1 MSQHEQYENVEMYV
15 LGGLSEEEQQE
26 FEDHLQNCS
35 ECQHAV
41 HELQEVV
48 GLLPLT
54 SEPVEPPSGMKDRV
68 LSHALGE
75 EYQAQVDEKKDEP
88 APSPSVKRPVRWRR
102 WSGLGIAGLSAA
114 TVILGLF
121 SFQQQGEINELQ
133 QELATTEEQL
143 GQAQEELD
151 EAILS
156 LDDPMQFSGS
166 VELSPATEGSV
177 ADGLAM
183 MVVDSDATH
192 LMVLADDMPE
202 LEGDEAFQVWLMR
215 DEQPVNAGTFHTDNG
230 QGALHYTF
238 EQSGYDTVA
247 ITHEPDAEGAEPR
260 GEMVL
265 AAELPNEY

>member
-1 MSQHEQYENVEMYV
+1 MSQHEQSENVEMYV
-15 LGGLSEEEQQE
+15 LGGLSDEEQQE

-48 GLLPLT
+48 GLLPLA

-68 LSHALGE
+68 LSHTLGE
-75 EYQAQVDEKKDEP
+75 EHQAQVDEKKGEP

-114 TVILGLF
+114 TVILGVF
-121 SFQQQGEINELQ
+121 SIQQQEEINELQ
-133 QELATTEEQL
+133 QELVATEEQL
-143 GQAQEELD
+143 GQAEE
-151 EAILS
+151 E

-166 VELSPATEGSV
+166 VELSAATEDSV

-202 LEGDEAFQVWLMR
+202 LEGNEAFQVWLMR
-215 DEQPVNAGTFHTDNG
+215 DEEPVNAGTFHTDNG

-247 ITHEPDAEGAEPR
+247 ITHEPDAEGDEPR